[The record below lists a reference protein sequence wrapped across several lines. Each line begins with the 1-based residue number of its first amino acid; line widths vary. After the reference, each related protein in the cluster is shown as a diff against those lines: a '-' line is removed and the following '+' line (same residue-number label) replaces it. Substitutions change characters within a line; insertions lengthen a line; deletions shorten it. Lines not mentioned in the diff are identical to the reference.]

1 MVDLV
6 RTILLFAYC
15 YGLVVGVFNFEVDW
29 LTGGAN
35 ATRRTTIYAAVHNTG
50 LITLLI
56 WLCLRQDSL
65 ISELGTARHLHEYF
79 FLVMSAVR
87 IFAVLLSLLTRWYQR
102 CRFIRMWNQILAL
115 VRDRPQVVRGRWYR
129 RSIVLKFVSCVL
141 SDTLHTI
148 SDVSAQRKR
157 ITADLMVKLGL
168 LATLTTIF
176 NVIVCQYYLAMVQVI
191 GLYQIL
197 LQDLRCLVR
206 EAACTCAIR
215 NRRGGVYSIRCCSLA
230 DQLDLIAERHY
241 TLRDRLDEMSELFQI
256 QSLSMS
262 LVYFFSTMGSIY
274 FSLCAILYNSTGFGS
289 TYWGLLLI
297 VLSTA
302 SFYMDNWLSVTIGL
316 HIRDQQDELVRV
328 LSDRTLF
335 SRELDNR
342 LEVAFENFQLQLASN
357 RNDFYVVGLFKM
369 ERSRLIAMLSSVI
382 THTMVLVQWE
392 IQNNG
397 S

>member
-6 RTILLFAYC
+6 RAILLFAYC
-15 YGLVVGVFNFEVDW
+15 YGLFVGVFNFEVDW
-29 LTGGAN
+29 LTGVAN
-35 ATRRTTIYAAVHNTG
+35 ASRRTTIYAAVHNTS

-56 WLCLRQDSL
+56 WLCLRQNSL
-65 ISELGTARHLHEYF
+65 ISELGTARYLHEYF

-102 CRFIRMWNQILAL
+102 RRFIRMWNQILAL
-115 VRDRPQVVRGRWYR
+115 VRDRPQVIRGRWYR
-129 RSIVLKFVSCVL
+129 RSIILKFVSCLL

-157 ITADLMVKLGL
+157 ITADLIIKFSL

-176 NVIVCQYYLAMVQVI
+176 NVIVCQYYVAMVQVI
-191 GLYQIL
+191 GLYKIL

-206 EAACTCAIR
+206 EAECTCSMR
-215 NRRGGVYSIRCCSLA
+215 NRRGGVYSIKCCSLA

-241 TLRDRLDEMSELFQI
+241 TLRNRLDEMSELFQI

-274 FSLCAILYNSTGFGS
+274 FSLCSILYDSTGFGS

-302 SFYMDNWLSVTIGL
+302 SFYMDNWVSVNIGFY
-316 HIRDQQDELVRV
+316 IRDQQDELVRV
-328 LSDRTLF
+328 LSERTLF

-342 LEVAFENFQLQLASN
+342 LEAAFENFQLQLASN
-357 RNDFYVVGLFKM
+357 RNEFYVMGLFKM

-382 THTMVLVQWE
+382 THSMVLVQWE
-392 IQNNG
+392 IQNKG